1 MIDLK
6 IKKKKAFS
14 LAEVM
19 IALVIVAI
27 LMAASAPLVN
37 RRASIDNSFSCYW
50 KNATN
55 GIYFNEKGTGQVG
68 IGTEPTNAKQVLHL
82 ASNKE
87 DEPQIAFYS
96 SDLKTI
102 DSVLGIYNDNIH
114 IGAEGNI
121 GGSNNVVIGQAS
133 ETYKADGNKLIIG
146 AKNTATPILYGE
158 FAQDLTSQLLK
169 VNGQLQVGTTSSNS
183 ILDKT
188 KASYSMIVDGNGI
201 YSYGNIRAT
210 SFRVVDSSNDETLI
224 DIANNLG
231 IVLTK
236 LGICITTDNGNYGI
250 SNVGAITGTTINGT
264 SLSIGTAG
272 DTANASI
279 SSDGSITG
287 TSLSIGDASI
297 AVQEN
302 QTTAFR
308 IGAASMSSD
317 GSISGT
323 NIEAN
328 ELETKTLGSTLRTLI
343 DERIASVSDKR
354 LKKDIKDTAFG
365 LDTVRKMNIKE
376 YKFKDEKKYGEGVR
390 FGVIAQEL
398 QKILPNVV
406 KKNSDGFLSIRS
418 NDIFFVAINAIK
430 ELDNQLQSLKNQNKE
445 LKDEIKLLKDQ
456 NQKLEKRLSK
466 IEKQFKL
473 D

>member
-1 MIDLK
+1 M
-6 IKKKKAFS
+6 
-14 LAEVM
+14 
-19 IALVIVAI
+19 
-27 LMAASAPLVN
+27 
-37 RRASIDNSFSCYW
+37 
-50 KNATN
+50 
-55 GIYFNEKGTGQVG
+55 
-68 IGTEPTNAKQVLHL
+68 
-82 ASNKE
+82 
-87 DEPQIAFYS
+87 
-96 SDLKTI
+96 
-102 DSVLGIYNDNIH
+102 
-114 IGAEGNI
+114 
-121 GGSNNVVIGQAS
+121 
-133 ETYKADGNKLIIG
+133 
-146 AKNTATPILYGE
+146 
-158 FAQDLTSQLLK
+158 
-169 VNGQLQVGTTSSNS
+169 
-183 ILDKT
+183 
-188 KASYSMIVDGNGI
+188 
-201 YSYGNIRAT
+201 
-210 SFRVVDSSNDETLI
+210 
-224 DIANNLG
+224 
-231 IVLTK
+231 
-236 LGICITTDNGNYGI
+236 
-250 SNVGAITGTTINGT
+250 
-264 SLSIGTAG
+264 
-272 DTANASI
+272 
-279 SSDGSITG
+279 
-287 TSLSIGDASI
+287 
-297 AVQEN
+297 QEN